1 MAIEATSNLR
11 QARTRCAAGY
21 NDMINDRMLSRSHT
35 HAERLAFELFVDVS
49 LSGTKASAAL
59 IGTWDPACALQVA
72 RRFGDAATSSLTRTS
87 FPSHVQRRRGPQGS
101 SCQARIHLATKVRFT
116 PMPAARF
123 HLNIAIAAILSRSRP
138 PSRARSC
145 SVLVQNAKANAVRAN
160 LNTDDM
166 LLSYVQVK

>member
-1 MAIEATSNLR
+1 
-11 QARTRCAAGY
+11 
-21 NDMINDRMLSRSHT
+21 MINDRMLSRSHT

-123 HLNIAIAAILSRSRP
+123 HLNIAIAAILSRSLAAVSSLSRSRP